1 MKKLNAERQKVL
13 IETQWN
19 VKRNPV
25 EINGNTYCINRNI
38 VECKDG
44 LNGKDGVDGKD
55 VLIETQWNV
64 KLNENT
70 KAMTELTY

>member
-25 EINGNTYCINRNI
+25 EIHGNTYCINRNI
-38 VECKDG
+38 VECKDRRTPERRTVMRG
-44 LNGKDGVDGKD
+44 INRNIVECKV
-55 VLIETQWNV
+55 E
-64 KLNENT
+64 
-70 KAMTELTY
+70 